1 MQGLELN
8 TKLDLTIDFLKFL
21 KIKIE
26 SLDKCHHSK
35 IFQIILNNNLQFSE
49 NRNGIFINMNL
60 LNKNIVNDITEY
72 IKYVNQQ
79 EKNLKEVENIKL
91 DFKKD
96 FFKEDKEIQSYI

>member
-1 MQGLELN
+1 MESSIKN
-8 TKLDLTIDFLKFL
+8 KKIEYSVDYLKKL

-35 IFQIILNNNLQFSE
+35 IFEICVKNHLQFSE

-60 LNKNIVNDITEY
+60 LTESIVNDF
-72 IKYVNQQ
+72 IKYINYVTQQ
-79 EKNLKEVENIKL
+79 EKNLKEIENIKM

-96 FFKEDKEIQSYI
+96 FFKEDKDNYSYI